1 MKLFQSKLYAIFSI
15 TGGILPVIYIWS
27 LPYLASSG
35 FAKPGPDPL
44 GIGYSISSYISN
56 AQATGMMAACFYY
69 PCIQMW
75 SDNGLLNYVEAMN
88 NDDVKLQKKSQ
99 YTISFCSLF
108 IFQMNFGLFL
118 AFPVDKFNSLHGF
131 TVATFSTTGL
141 LHYYYLIKIGDKFG
155 GISKIGKIPLY
166 TSSIAFAL
174 ILAMSGLKSLFPGLS
189 YGHLFWA
196 VECIALSGMSL
207 GPSIGR
213 I

>member
-1 MKLFQSKLYAIFSI
+1 MKLFQNKLYAIISI
-15 TGGILPVIYIWS
+15 TGGVLPVIYVWS
-27 LPYLASSG
+27 LPYLASIG

-75 SDNGLLNYVEAMN
+75 SDNGLLTYIESIHN
-88 NDDVKLQKKSQ
+88 NNLKLQKKSQ

-118 AFPVDKFNSLHGF
+118 AFPVDKFRNLHSF
-131 TVATFSTTGL
+131 TVATFSASGL
-141 LHYYYLIKIGDKFG
+141 VHYYYLIKIGNSFG

-166 TSSIAFAL
+166 ISSISF
-174 ILAMSGLKSLFPGLS
+174 
-189 YGHLFWA
+189 
-196 VECIALSGMSL
+196 
-207 GPSIGR
+207 
-213 I
+213 